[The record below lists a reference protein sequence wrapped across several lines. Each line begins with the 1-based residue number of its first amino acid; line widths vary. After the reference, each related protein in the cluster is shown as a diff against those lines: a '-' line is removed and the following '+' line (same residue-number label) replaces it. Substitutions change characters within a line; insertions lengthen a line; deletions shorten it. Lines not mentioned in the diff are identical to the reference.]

1 MPAHLHRTHRRGA
14 GHGPSGTYGRLPA
27 VKSRCKVGWGSERRC
42 VVLAHPNL
50 FTLFRGQRAK
60 PSQRHTC
67 QWGWPSAVR
76 RCHPGS
82 AAMWVDCSSHASGD
96 FIEARHPSVQALI
109 SHLKS
114 TTGPCATSNGN
125 ASGALLQQ
133 GDKHLLHG
141 LEYSKQLGSSS
152 FQ

>member
-1 MPAHLHRTHRRGA
+1 MPAQHCTLQAIERDSGRCRPRA
-14 GHGPSGTYGRLPA
+14 FRDLRPPSCGEEPLQ
-27 VKSRCKVGWGSERRC
+27 SR
-42 VVLAHPNL
+42 
-50 FTLFRGQRAK
+50 LFRGQRAK